1 RSVRSRRRRAPAE
14 RAAGAAG
21 QPASGACDA
30 AGRRAGG
37 VRTRGSRRA
46 VVRRNRGCLL
56 GYRCCRALANLSRQD
71 AAAGRP
77 RRAHRWKA
85 TCMRTPMDAHL
96 ETFSA
101 LLDGA
106 PIEITALEAALADAD
121 ARRGLVD
128 FVRLRQLAR
137 DDGEMPRPDFA
148 GKTERAIAR
157 RQRFARLR
165 VPLPLAAAAVVLALL
180 GGSLIDVKWLWP
192 GREQTASEQAP
203 PP

>member
-1 RSVRSRRRRAPAE
+1 MA
-14 RAAGAAG
+14 
-21 QPASGACDA
+21 
-30 AGRRAGG
+30 
-37 VRTRGSRRA
+37 
-46 VVRRNRGCLL
+46 
-56 GYRCCRALANLSRQD
+56 
-71 AAAGRP
+71 
-77 RRAHRWKA
+77 
-85 TCMRTPMDAHL
+85 AHL
-96 ETFSA
+96 ETLSA

-137 DDGEMPRPDFA
+137 DDSEMPRPDFA

-157 RQRFARLR
+157 RRTFARLR

-192 GREQTASEQAP
+192 EREQTAREQVQPPAP
-203 PP
+203 SRVLQFDAAAPDALNGGPGRSGR